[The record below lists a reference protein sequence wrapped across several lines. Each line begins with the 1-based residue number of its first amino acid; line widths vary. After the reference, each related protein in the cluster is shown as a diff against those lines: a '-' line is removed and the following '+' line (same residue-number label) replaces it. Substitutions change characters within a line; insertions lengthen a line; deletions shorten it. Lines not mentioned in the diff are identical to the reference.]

1 MLRELPG
8 VVNVVDIDF
17 FNMQGGGYSETL
29 HAQSTGAIEN
39 IIGTGGYRVAMN
51 PQDNAIFWKLFSYV
65 LSSGIQIKIF
75 RVRVCLLNFFFC
87 QDLLDSNMISLKKLK
102 STIS

>member
-51 PQDNAIFWKLFSYV
+51 PQDNAIFG
-65 LSSGIQIKIF
+65 SSLAMFELRNPNMDVKI
-75 RVRVCLLNFFFC
+75 RVA
-87 QDLLDSNMISLKKLK
+87 S
-102 STIS
+102 